1 MKHKAVFLD
10 RDGTINYD
18 PGYLGDPE
26 KFVFL
31 PGVIEALKQLHDSG
45 YLIFVISNQSGIAR
59 GFIKEE
65 DLRQIHDNMVA
76 ALTTQGVRLNGIYYC
91 PHHPDEQCSCRKPL
105 PKMVLDAAEI
115 HNVDLA
121 ASYFIG
127 DRTTDIETGRNA
139 GCHTILV
146 LTGAGA
152 ETQTQLSPDLKPDFI
167 AKDLSEAASW
177 IMEKNSSNSDRAG
190 GR

>member
-1 MKHKAVFLD
+1 
-10 RDGTINYD
+10 
-18 PGYLGDPE
+18 
-26 KFVFL
+26 
-31 PGVIEALKQLHDSG
+31 
-45 YLIFVISNQSGIAR
+45 
-59 GFIKEE
+59 
-65 DLRQIHDNMVA
+65 
-76 ALTTQGVRLNGIYYC
+76 
-91 PHHPDEQCSCRKPL
+91 
-105 PKMVLDAAEI
+105 MVLDAAKI
-115 HNVDLA
+115 HNVDLT

-177 IMEKNSSNSDRAG
+177 ITEKNSSNSDRAG